1 MLVLLLAAALAA
13 ATPAPAPA
21 APTDPYA
28 GLGAWIDVYDR
39 ALREQPEAT
48 VASLNLRGVRT
59 IYLET
64 SNFNAR
70 YGIVDR
76 DSVARFIVAAHAIGM
91 QVVAWYLP
99 GYASPAMDR
108 RRALAAL
115 RFRAADGERFDSVAL
130 DIESVRVPL
139 RLRNARAIALARLL
153 RAAAGDEMPLGAI
166 IPSPS
171 GMALSRYF
179 WPSFPYAGLA
189 RSLDVFLPMSYFTNH
204 VRGAEQVRRYV
215 AADVATIRSRTGR
228 RVHVIGGAA
237 GKATAAEIAALVR
250 TAGEEGAIGVGIYD
264 AETTTEA
271 QWSALQASRI
281 GIGGTPPALQ

>member
-13 ATPAPAPA
+13 ASPAPA
-21 APTDPYA
+21 APADPYA

-39 ALREQPEAT
+39 GLREQPEAA

-70 YGIVDR
+70 YAIVDR
-76 DSVARFIVAAHAIGM
+76 DSVARLIVAAHAIGM

-99 GYASPAMDR
+99 GYADPAMDR

-139 RLRNARAIALARLL
+139 ALRNARAIALARYL

-171 GMALSRYF
+171 GMALSRWF
-179 WPSFPYAGLA
+179 WPHFPYAGLA

-204 VRGAEQVRRYV
+204 VRGPAQVRRYV
-215 AADVATIRSRTGR
+215 AADIAVIRSLTGR
-228 RVHVIGGAA
+228 PVHVIGGAA
-237 GKATAAEIAALVR
+237 GRANASEIAALVR
-250 TAGEEGAIGVGIYD
+250 AAGEQGAIGVGIYD

-271 QWSALQASRI
+271 QWAALQASRI
-281 GIGGTPPALQ
+281 GIGDPPPALQ